1 MTSRVLRPATAND
14 VDLLYSWRN
23 DPGARE
29 NSFSREVID
38 GTSHGRWFEAKLEA
52 REETRIWILIEEGVP
67 VGQIRYDR
75 SNASVAN
82 ISLSIDSRF
91 RGRGLGTEILRLSA
105 PRACQELGVQE
116 LCGLVKATNGASI
129 VAFERA
135 GFRRGAD
142 RIVNG
147 DIAVVFLWDCGAGR
161 V

>member
-1 MTSRVLRPATAND
+1 VTTRVLRPATADD

-23 DPGARE
+23 DSDARE

-38 GTSHGRWFEAKLEA
+38 RTGHGRWLDAKLA
-52 REETRIWILIEEGVP
+52 ASQETRIWILVESDVP

-75 SNASVAN
+75 STASIAN

-105 PRACQELGVQE
+105 PRACQELGVHE
-116 LCGLVKATNGASI
+116 VHGVVKAANTASI

-142 RIVNG
+142 SVVNG
-147 DIAVVFLWDCGAGR
+147 EPAVVFLWDCGAGR